1 MLLLTSLV
9 LTVHATHAFDGLIY
23 INLRSPTEYNAVH
36 PSMCARACA
45 RVRVCGCLTQA
56 HDGKLSDLI
65 SKSVVGPDILTP
77 KSIVL
82 GNPIPM
88 YVALPIAVL
97 FPPLS
102 CMLLCVPLLVILY
115 LFYKKK
121 NQAR

>member
-1 MLLLTSLV
+1 MRLMLLMDS
-9 LTVHATHAFDGLIY
+9 FILIY
-23 INLRSPTEYNAVH
+23 VHLLNTMLSILRCV
-36 PSMCARACA
+36 
-45 RVRVCGCLTQA
+45 RVRVRVCVHVCGCLTQA

-115 LFYKKK
+115 LFYKK
-121 NQAR
+121 RIRHS